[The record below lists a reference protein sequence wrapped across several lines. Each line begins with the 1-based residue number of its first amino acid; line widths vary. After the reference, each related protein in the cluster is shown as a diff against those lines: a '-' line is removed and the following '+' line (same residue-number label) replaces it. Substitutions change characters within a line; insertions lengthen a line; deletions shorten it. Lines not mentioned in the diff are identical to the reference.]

1 VGGYE
6 WLSQNERNG
15 PVAEAET
22 AFAWRQEVYTAVK
35 AARGA
40 GWAAVEIISAQQRLI
55 YDVVILVRSLP
66 GTRVKA
72 PKSLSDIAIC

>member
-1 VGGYE
+1 MGGYE

-22 AFAWRQEVYTAVK
+22 AFAWRQEVYAAVK

-40 GWAAVEIISAQQRLI
+40 DWAAVEMISAQQR
-55 YDVVILVRSLP
+55 RSLP
-66 GTRVKA
+66 PFHRHLDVG
-72 PKSLSDIAIC
+72 D

>member
-6 WLSQNERNG
+6 WLSPNERNS
-15 PVAEAET
+15 PVGEAET

-40 GWAAVEIISAQQRLI
+40 GWAAVEMISAQQR
-55 YDVVILVRSLP
+55 RSLP
-66 GTRVKA
+66 PFHRHLNIGG
-72 PKSLSDIAIC
+72 